1 MGRMSPIARY
11 GYFMKKIFLCFLIFI
26 VSAEIFS
33 ATKPAVKEAAKTE
46 AVTEGEKRNYTEE
59 EFKKAVMAEVEKI
72 MKRAGSSHLIDFSKE
87 LLDKEEVLKIKELNL
102 QKENDQLKSNVND
115 FQKKVIEF
123 QDSQKKFLG
132 CIDSQ
137 NDKIEKRI
145 TQMVEVISGMKPQSA
160 ADVLSVQDPDL
171 SVRILGQLEAQKAS
185 KIFNLMDK
193 EVSAR
198 LQKQFLQ
205 MKK

>member
-1 MGRMSPIARY
+1 MN
-11 GYFMKKIFLCFLIFI
+11 KII
-26 VSAEIFS
+26 VSALTLLLFS
-33 ATKPAVKEAAKTE
+33 NTFAANAPAAKKE
-46 AVTEGEKRNYTEE
+46 EGPVKRVYTEE
-59 EFKKAVMAEVEKI
+59 EFKKAVLADAERL
-72 MKRAGSSHLIDFSKE
+72 MKKAGSGHLVDFSKE
-87 LLDKEEVLKIKELNL
+87 LLEKEDAIKLKELNL
-102 QKENDQLKSNVND
+102 QKEKEQLKINISD
-115 FQKKVIEF
+115 FEKKVIEF

-137 NDKIEKRI
+137 NEKVQKRNS
-145 TQMVEVISGMKPQSA
+145 QMVEVISLMKPQNA
-160 ADVLSVQDPDL
+160 ADILSVQDPDL
-171 SVRILGQLEAQKAS
+171 SVRILGQLDPQKAS

>member
-1 MGRMSPIARY
+1 
-11 GYFMKKIFLCFLIFI
+11 MKKIFLILMLV
-26 VSAEIFS
+26 VSS
-33 ATKPAVKEAAKTE
+33 AMVVAANSPSKKAPPAPVDPS
-46 AVTEGEKRNYTEE
+46 KRLYTEE
-59 EFKKAVMAEVEKI
+59 EFKKAVMSEAEKM
-72 MKRAGSSHLIDFSKE
+72 MKKAGSGHLVDFSKE
-87 LLDKEEVLKIKELNL
+87 LLQKEEALKVKELNL
-102 QKENDQLKSNVND
+102 QKEQEQLKLNMND
-115 FQKKVIEF
+115 FQKKVVEF
-123 QDSQKKFLG
+123 QESQKKFLG
-132 CIDSQ
+132 CVDSQ
-137 NDKIEKRI
+137 NEKVEKRI
-145 TQMVEVISGMKPQSA
+145 GQMVEVISGMKPQNA

>member
-1 MGRMSPIARY
+1 
-11 GYFMKKIFLCFLIFI
+11 MKKICLNLLLI
-26 VSAEIFS
+26 SFS
-33 ATKPAVKEAAKTE
+33 WQAMGAKVPAQPAAKPAEQGST
-46 AVTEGEKRNYTEE
+46 TKRTYTEE
-59 EFKKAVMAEVEKI
+59 EFKKAVMLETEKT
-72 MKRAGSSHLIDFSKE
+72 MKKAGSGNIVDFSKE
-87 LLDKEEVLKIKELNL
+87 LLEKEEAIKVKELNL
-102 QKENDQLKSNVND
+102 LKEQEQLKINISD

-123 QDSQKKFLG
+123 QESQKNFLG

-137 NDKIEKRI
+137 NEKVEKRI
-145 TQMVEVISGMKPQSA
+145 TQMVEVVAGMKPQSA

-171 SVRILGQLEAQKAS
+171 SVRILGELDSQKAS

>member
-1 MGRMSPIARY
+1 
-11 GYFMKKIFLCFLIFI
+11 MKKLLLNVLLLILTSQAF
-26 VSAEIFS
+26 A
-33 ATKPAVKEAAKTE
+33 ANTPTKPAAAVAPAGPVKRT
-46 AVTEGEKRNYTEE
+46 YTED
-59 EFKKAVMAEVEKI
+59 EFKKAVMVEAEKL
-72 MKRAGSSHLIDFSKE
+72 MKKAGSGHLVDFSKE
-87 LLDKEEVLKIKELNL
+87 LLEKEEAIKVKELNI
-102 QKENDQLKSNVND
+102 QKEQEQLKLNMND
-115 FQKKVIEF
+115 FKKMVVEF

-137 NDKIEKRI
+137 NDKVEKRVN
-145 TQMVEVISGMKPQSA
+145 QMVEVIAGMKPQNA

-171 SVRILGQLEAQKAS
+171 SVRILGQLDAPKAS

>member
-1 MGRMSPIARY
+1 
-11 GYFMKKIFLCFLIFI
+11 MKKIFLTLILLSIMTPGF
-26 VSAEIFS
+26 A
-33 ATKPAVKEAAKTE
+33 APAKPAVPVGPAKRT
-46 AVTEGEKRNYTEE
+46 YTED
-59 EFKKAVMAEVEKI
+59 EFKKAVMVEAEKL
-72 MKRAGSSHLIDFSKE
+72 MKKAGSGHLVDFSKE
-87 LLDKEEVLKIKELNL
+87 LLEKEEAIKVKELNV
-102 QKENDQLKSNVND
+102 QKENEQLKLNMND
-115 FQKKVIEF
+115 FQKKVVEF
-123 QDSQKKFLG
+123 QESQKKFLG

-137 NDKIEKRI
+137 NDKVEKRVS
-145 TQMVEVISGMKPQSA
+145 QMVEVVAGMKPQSA

>member
-1 MGRMSPIARY
+1 MGQMNN
-11 GYFMKKIFLCFLIFI
+11 MKFLLFLILTTI
-26 VSAEIFS
+26 VSTQLWA
-33 ATKPAVKEAAKTE
+33 ANPPVKKEAVAATPPGP
-46 AVTEGEKRNYTEE
+46 VKRLYTEE
-59 EFKKAVMAEVEKI
+59 EFNKAVMLETEKL
-72 MKRAGSSHLIDFSKE
+72 MKKVGSSHLVDFSKE
-87 LLDKEEVLKIKELNL
+87 LLEKEEALKVKELNV
-102 QKENDQLKSNVND
+102 QKEQEQLKQSKND
-115 FQKKVIEF
+115 FQKKVAEF
-123 QDSQKKFLG
+123 DDSQKKFLG
-132 CIDSQ
+132 CVESQ
-137 NDKIEKRI
+137 NEKVDKRV

>member
-1 MGRMSPIARY
+1 
-11 GYFMKKIFLCFLIFI
+11 MKKICLNLLLI
-26 VSAEIFS
+26 SFS
-33 ATKPAVKEAAKTE
+33 WQAMGAKVPAQPAAKPAEQAST
-46 AVTEGEKRNYTEE
+46 TKRTYTEE
-59 EFKKAVMAEVEKI
+59 EFKKAVMLETEKI
-72 MKRAGSSHLIDFSKE
+72 MKKAGSGNIVDFSKE
-87 LLDKEEVLKIKELNL
+87 LLEKEEAMKVKELNL
-102 QKENDQLKSNVND
+102 LKEQEQLKINVSD

-123 QDSQKKFLG
+123 QESQKKFLG

-137 NDKIEKRI
+137 NEKVEKRI
-145 TQMVEVISGMKPQSA
+145 TQMVEVVAGMKPQSA

-171 SVRILGQLEAQKAS
+171 SVRILGELDSQKAS

>member
-1 MGRMSPIARY
+1 MELRLLMNREINM
-11 GYFMKKIFLCFLIFI
+11 MKNIFVAIVLLIGA
-26 VSAEIFS
+26 VTVNA
-33 ATKPAVKEAAKTE
+33 ATAKPAVPVAVEKKT
-46 AVTEGEKRNYTEE
+46 YTDE
-59 EFKKAVMAEVEKI
+59 EFKKAVSVEAEKM
-72 MKRAGSSHLIDFSKE
+72 MKKAGSGHLVDFSKE
-87 LLDKEEVLKIKELNL
+87 LLEKEEALKVKELNI
-102 QKENDQLKSNVND
+102 QKENEQLKLNMND

-123 QDSQKKFLG
+123 QEAQKKFLG
-132 CIDSQ
+132 CVDSQ
-137 NDKIEKRI
+137 NDKVAKRI
-145 TQMVEVISGMKPQSA
+145 NQMVEVVAGMKPQSA

-171 SVRILGQLEAQKAS
+171 SVQILGQLDAQKAS